1 MHSGQD
7 QSVGQWVNKSL
18 HRKQN
23 TPQQAEEALISNDW
37 LTADEEEKIENVI
50 EGKEVRIAFK

>member
-7 QSVGQWVNKSL
+7 QSVGQWVNNSL
-18 HRKQN
+18 HLKQN
-23 TPQQAEEALISNDW
+23 NPQQAEEALISNNW
-37 LTADEEEKIENVI
+37 LTADEEEKIESVI

>member
-1 MHSGQD
+1 MGKQ
-7 QSVGQWVNKSL
+7 L
-18 HRKQN
+18 PPPKQN
-23 TPQQAEEALISNDW
+23 TPQQAEEALISKDW